1 MLGKFRR
8 KKNILASRSPCTAL
22 SRESST
28 EGQGTCFT
36 VNLLSGYSHFAEN
49 TPIDHENN
57 WEQEHSNAKHLIE
70 EPATDI
76 ENTLDSKD
84 TITQVDSA
92 SGSHILLAEDNP
104 DMRRYIRKHLPDF
117 HLTEAV
123 DGETAWEQAQKMLP
137 DLVLSDVMMPKM
149 NGYDLCKQLKSDEQT
164 SHIPVILLTA
174 KSAQAEKLE
183 GLSLGAD
190 DYLSKPFDVREL
202 NLRIHNLI
210 KARKAI
216 QNFYQANGLAKV
228 ITHPELPK
236 KETVF
241 LKKLQ
246 NYVCDNID
254 NTDIKTADLAATVNM
269 SERNLSRK
277 VKALT
282 GDTPKKMLLI
292 IRLEQA
298 AKLLKQTTDNIT
310 SLSYQVGFSDA
321 SHFSRTF
328 KAHFNMT
335 ATEYREQL

>member
-1 MLGKFRR
+1 MPLTYSACSHSTS
-8 KKNILASRSPCTAL
+8 IHCAIAH
-22 SRESST
+22 SS
-28 EGQGTCFT
+28 E
-36 VNLLSGYSHFAEN
+36 L
-49 TPIDHENN
+49 
-57 WEQEHSNAKHLIE
+57 HLIE
-70 EPATDI
+70 DWLSVLT
-76 ENTLDSKD
+76 NTYAK
-84 TITQVDSA
+84 
-92 SGSHILLAEDNP
+92 NP
-104 DMRRYIRKHLPDF
+104 
-117 HLTEAV
+117 
-123 DGETAWEQAQKMLP
+123 
-137 DLVLSDVMMPKM
+137 S
-149 NGYDLCKQLKSDEQT
+149 
-164 SHIPVILLTA
+164 
-174 KSAQAEKLE
+174 
-183 GLSLGAD
+183 
-190 DYLSKPFDVREL
+190 
-202 NLRIHNLI
+202 
-210 KARKAI
+210 
-216 QNFYQANGLAKV
+216 NGLAKV